1 MFTVD
6 QIKSLNE
13 LELSVYQYV
22 TQHQS
27 SVPYMR
33 IRELAAEA
41 HVSTTTVL
49 RFCKKIGCDGYA
61 EFKLRMKQELGQKN
75 TAPVPDDLEELRS
88 ALDRMKSAPFQ
99 ERLEEAASLIARA
112 DRVLCVGVCNSG
124 YIAEHAARF
133 FTCFGKFTL
142 AITDPYYPVGQL
154 DDKLNTVA
162 VIFSVSGEASK
173 PVRLAQDLKRH
184 GGHLICISN
193 TDQNTIARISD
204 VALPYFITNR
214 RIPGE
219 DEEQDIDFTSQVPA
233 VAVAESLAKRL
244 SSRLTE
250 E

>member
-22 TQHQS
+22 TQHPS
-27 SVPYMR
+27 AVPYMR

-61 EFKLRMKQELGQKN
+61 EFKLRMKQDLGQKN
-75 TAPVPDDLEELRS
+75 TSPVPDDLEELRT
-88 ALDRMKSAPFQ
+88 ALERMKSAPFQ

-162 VIFSVSGEASK
+162 VIFSVSGEATK

-193 TDQNTIARISD
+193 TDQNTIARMSD
-204 VALPYFITNR
+204 VALPYFITHR

-219 DEEQDIDFTSQVPA
+219 DEQDIDFTSQVPA
-233 VAVAESLAKRL
+233 AAVAESLAKRL

>member
-1 MFTVD
+1 
-6 QIKSLNE
+6 
-13 LELSVYQYV
+13 
-22 TQHQS
+22 
-27 SVPYMR
+27 
-33 IRELAAEA
+33 
-41 HVSTTTVL
+41 
-49 RFCKKIGCDGYA
+49 
-61 EFKLRMKQELGQKN
+61 MK
-75 TAPVPDDLEELRS
+75 R
-88 ALDRMKSAPFQ
+88 APFQ

-142 AITDPYYPVGQL
+142 AVTDPYYPISQL

-193 TDQNTIARISD
+193 TIARMSD
-204 VALPYFITNR
+204 VALPYFITHR

-219 DEEQDIDFTSQVPA
+219 DEQDIDFTSQVPA

>member
-1 MFTVD
+1 MFTIE

-22 TQHQS
+22 TQHPS
-27 SVPYMR
+27 AVPYMR

-61 EFKLRMKQELGQKN
+61 EFKLRMKQDLGQDK
-75 TAPVPDDLEELRS
+75 AVPVPDDLEELRT
-88 ALDRMKSAPFQ
+88 ALERMKSAAFQ
-99 ERLEEAASLIARA
+99 SRLEEAASLIARA
-112 DRVLCVGVCNSG
+112 DRVFCVGICNSG

-142 AITDPYYPVGQL
+142 AVTEPYYPVWLL

-162 VIFSVSGEASK
+162 VIFSVSGEAGK
-173 PVRLAQDLKRH
+173 PVKLAQDLKRH
-184 GGHLICISN
+184 GCHLICISN

-204 VALPYFITNR
+204 VTLPYYITHR

-219 DEEQDIDFTSQVPA
+219 DEQDIDFTSQVPA
-233 VAVAESLAKRL
+233 AAVAESLAKRL